1 MKLVI
6 INYGMG
12 NLTSVANAFA
22 SLGAQPEII
31 DQPGEMEGADRIV
44 LPGVGAFGDG
54 MASLRSRGWIE
65 PLQRAVRR
73 EETPFLGICLGM
85 QILAAEGTENGRHAG
100 LGWIPGSVVRI
111 ATDEPDVRVPHIGW
125 NDVRFTKGNGIFRGL
140 GDSRTFYFVNSYV
153 LQPEDPSV
161 ISGTFTY
168 GREYTASIEAGPIAA
183 TQFHPEKSQK
193 SGIAVLRNF
202 LGSG

>member
-6 INYGMG
+6 IDYGMG

-22 SLGAQPEII
+22 SLGARPEII
-31 DQPGEMEGADRIV
+31 VHPGEMEGADRIV

-54 MASLRSRGWIE
+54 MASLRSGGWID
-65 PLQRAVRR
+65 PLHRAVL
-73 EETPFLGICLGM
+73 EEGTPFLGICLGM
-85 QILAAEGTENGRHAG
+85 QILASEGTENGHHEG
-100 LGWIPGSVVRI
+100 LGWIPGSVERI
-111 ATDEPDVRVPHIGW
+111 ATGDPDVRVPHIGW
-125 NDVRFTKGNGIFRGL
+125 NDVRFLKDTGMYRGL

-168 GREYTASIEAGPIAA
+168 GREYVASIEAGPVAA

-193 SGIAVLRNF
+193 AGLAVLKNY